1 MAGKYMR
8 MDRRLK
14 AKRFRPRTCDI
25 WQSGAKAQAA
35 PAHLWSSR
43 CGLVLIQS
51 RLRIQPGTANA
62 NGISDCSVIKLV
74 RYSRDK

>member
-1 MAGKYMR
+1 MR

-35 PAHLWSSR
+35 VSAAGNLGFYRAFYALKRLPAGAMPAYSLGEQWK
-43 CGLVLIQS
+43 
-51 RLRIQPGTANA
+51 NA
-62 NGISDCSVIKLV
+62 LKAL
-74 RYSRDK
+74 